1 MPNLNISFTPASP
14 APSLGYRVRYWN
26 VNTPG
31 SITTVSPNPSASP
44 VVVTGVAEGCYAGT
58 VESICSAG
66 VFSSTVSFS
75 ACSPSPTYYYYV
87 IKEYSCANSCA
98 YVSPDLVGR
107 SSTPLS
113 TTNGHY
119 YKLSTDPN
127 VYQIQTTSQST
138 VWDINLDGATTSS
151 NCAVACGNS
160 SSGGTISIFN
170 YGGSGATMNDFTPA
184 WFFLDTG
191 TLPLPNLGTATGVH
205 SGFTGNFGVTV
216 TGAMGG
222 CLTLTVNGTMVQ
234 NLGISASG
242 IYTFLNVN
250 IPSNASVTIT
260 LDQGA
265 CQ

>member
-44 VVVTGVAEGCYAGT
+44 VIVTGVAEGCYAGT

-75 ACSPSPTYYYYV
+75 ACSPSPTYYYYTG
-87 IKEYSCANSCA
+87 ILCGGSIQQSF
-98 YVSPDLVGR
+98 R
-107 SSTPLS
+107 ST
-113 TTNGHY
+113 
-119 YKLSTDPN
+119 
-127 VYQIQTTSQST
+127 QS
-138 VWDINLDGATTSS
+138 NLADSGLIVKALCS
-151 NCAVACGNS
+151 ACGNTEQCFDNVS
-160 SSGGTISIFN
+160 VTTTPNTNDVISTHVDCAACTGGGTGTVSILN
-170 YGGSGATMNDFTPA
+170 NGGTGAVIDDFQPA
-184 WFFLDTG
+184 WFFVNTG
-191 TLPLPNLGTATGVH
+191 VIPVQNLGTADGGH

-250 IPSNASVTIT
+250 IPSNASVIIS